1 MFGLFKKKAKGFTLS
16 LLELPSDGFCAVVG
30 ESHYQ
35 EALRATEG
43 ICSGGFEDRPDFTA
57 ALVPE
62 RDNPYDKNAIAV
74 YSPEG
79 KIGYLSREN
88 ALDFKNL
95 FAEIGQRGFQGGA
108 CTAYLTGGE
117 SGKPLFGA
125 VLRLA
130 DPHVCL
136 ASLFDNEEDWAGD
149 HSASNASGAGDVRGR
164 HFTEYVDDVRALRR
178 SGREVEAETLL
189 LELVDARE
197 REARREGWGVAP
209 WYYEQLAISYRK
221 RGDVQSEIAV
231 LERFARQ
238 QHAPG
243 LKPSQLL
250 ERLAKARALAQR
262 G

>member
-16 LLELPSDGFCAVVG
+16 LLELPSDGFFAVVG

-35 EALRATEG
+35 EALRATES
-43 ICSGGFEDRPDFTA
+43 ICSGSFEGRPSFTA

-95 FAEIGQRGFQGGA
+95 FAEIGQHGFQGGA
-108 CTAYLTGGE
+108 CTAYLAGGE
-117 SGKPLFGA
+117 PGKPLFGA

-136 ASLFDNEEDWAGD
+136 ASLFDEEDLADD
-149 HSASNASGAGDVRGR
+149 HSASKASGAGDVRGR

-189 LELVDARE
+189 LELVDATE
-197 REARREGWGVAP
+197 EEARREGWGVAP

-221 RGDVQSEIAV
+221 AGDIQSEIRI
-231 LERFARQ
+231 LERYAAQ
-238 QHAPG
+238 KHAPG
-243 LKPSQLL
+243 ASPPKLL
-250 ERLAKARALAQR
+250 QRLDKARRLDRRA
-262 G
+262 